1 VCYLAQAFKPLM
13 QMSELQQELLGA
25 GGDDAEVRREAERE
39 LEALGRKTDT
49 WLAIFQVCPSLSSLS
64 FSTRTDNFLLYFT
77 QGMLETEHHV
87 QHRGEK
93 GLH

>member
-1 VCYLAQAFKPLM
+1 M

-25 GGDDAEVRREAERE
+25 GGDDDEVRREAERE

-64 FSTRTDNFLLYFT
+64 FSTRTDNFILYFT

-87 QHRGEK
+87 EHRGEK
-93 GLH
+93 GLHQGAARP